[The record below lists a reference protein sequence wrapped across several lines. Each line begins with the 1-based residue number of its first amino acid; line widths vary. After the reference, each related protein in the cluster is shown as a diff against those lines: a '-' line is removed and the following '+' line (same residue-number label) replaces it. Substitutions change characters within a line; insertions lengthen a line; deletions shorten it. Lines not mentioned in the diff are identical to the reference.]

1 MKKKLLELLISQKM
15 EIVTLITQEAIE
27 LRIKKDKGQLNNLQ
41 RALKLNDQ
49 IIKIVKNEEITN

>member
-1 MKKKLLELLISQKM
+1 MKKKLLKLLISQKM

-27 LRIKKDKGQLNNLQ
+27 LRIKKDKGKLNNLH

>member
-1 MKKKLLELLISQKM
+1 M

-27 LRIKKDKGQLNNLQ
+27 LRIKKDKGKLNNLH

>member
-27 LRIKKDKGQLNNLQ
+27 LRIKKDKGKLNNLH